1 MKKEKIILVLNGKLP
16 KKSYLINFLKDYTKI
31 ICADGA
37 ANKVVKAGIKPDFI
51 IGDLDSVQK
60 NIALENKTIKL
71 KNQNYN
77 DLYKTLNWLKN
88 KGITKLD
95 IIGAD
100 GKRPDHMIANFD
112 IIFKKINHFNIK
124 IFTDYGIFYTV
135 DKEKIFENCLNKKI
149 SIFSPDQNNKIT
161 SNGLKYE
168 LKNKQLTY
176 LYEGSLNQAIKNK
189 ITIKTKHEIF
199 VFISK

>member
-1 MKKEKIILVLNGKLP
+1 MKVLLASGNTHKLQEFKELMGQEDSIFSI
-16 KKSYLINFLKDYTKI
+16 
-31 ICADGA
+31 
-37 ANKVVKAGIKPDFI
+37 VKADE
-51 IGDLDSVQK
+51 S
-60 NIALENKTIKL
+60 LEVDETGGSYTENAYL
-71 KNQNYN
+71 KAKAYY

>member
-31 ICADGA
+31 ICADGG
-37 ANKVVKAGIKPDFI
+37 ANKVVKAGIKPDCI

-60 NIALENKTIKL
+60 NIALKNKTIQL

-77 DLYKTLNWLKN
+77 DLYKALDWLKN
-88 KGITKLD
+88 QKITEID

-112 IIFKKINHFNIK
+112 IIFKRISHFNIK
-124 IFTDYGIFYTV
+124 IFTDYGTFYTV
-135 DKEKIFENCLNKKI
+135 DKEKIFENCLNKQI
-149 SIFSPDQNNKIT
+149 SIFSPIQNNRIT

-168 LKNKQLTY
+168 LKNKQLTH

-189 ITIKTKHEIF
+189 FTIKTKYEIF